1 MEKFIEYLKE
11 HAWSMAMKEL
21 DSMANSFGFA
31 RRVPEIAQAIE
42 DAQVGEEAYDFS
54 VAFVLAMAKHYVDG
68 RCEKS
73 VELAKKLTPA
83 VLELEEKLVEIYKEV
98 SLRVIG
104 GSMHPTVM
112 QQAAQ
117 LAFYILDSNGAIPD
131 ELKEDSSWW
140 KMPLI

>member
-11 HAWSMAMKEL
+11 RAWSMATKEL
-21 DSMANSFGFA
+21 DSAANSFGFA

-42 DAQVGEEAYDFS
+42 DAQVGEEAYNFS
-54 VAFVLAMAKHYVDG
+54 VAFVLAMTQRYPDG
-68 RCEKS
+68 RDEKS
-73 VELAKKLTPA
+73 IGLAKKLIDSG
-83 VLELEEKLVEIYKEV
+83 LGLEEGQEGILLEV
-98 SLRVIG
+98 SLRVVR

-117 LAFYILDSNGAIPD
+117 LAFYILDSNGAVPD